1 MVYVIRAVLLLAALC
16 GVLVASSGPSGGN
29 RVDVNGTIFPQGA
42 TSTMTMRGVIQ
53 RREVTSYQYG
63 THTLLN
69 TSGGTLYAL
78 TADDGGLLDH
88 YLGEEVLVTGA
99 LRAGYPLDG
108 GPSLLAVSSIRRD
121 QP

>member
-1 MVYVIRAVLLLAALC
+1 MGYIIRAVLLLAALC
-16 GVLVASSGPSGGN
+16 GVLVACGGPSGGN
-29 RVDVNGTIFPQGA
+29 RVNLTGAILPQGA

-69 TSGGTLYAL
+69 RSGRTIYAL
-78 TADDGGLLDH
+78 TADDGSLLDH
-88 YLGEEVLVTGA
+88 FLGEDVLVTGA

-108 GPSLLAVSSIRRD
+108 GPSLLVVSSIRRD
-121 QP
+121 VP